1 MLNRSI
7 ALSLL
12 LAMGAA
18 VNAAPAPVI
27 DVNSGSL
34 EKRFEELER
43 KVDARTDAQHR
54 VQQQLDDMQVQ
65 VDELRGAVEL
75 HNHQL
80 EKILERQRELYLEI
94 DKRIE
99 AVMQQAPTVVPV
111 VNEPIEQSS
120 SVVVAAGE
128 DEAYDRAVNLI
139 LRDKLYD
146 QAIPEFQAFLK
157 NYPKSSYVANARY
170 WLGQLLFNKQDWA
183 GAGEQFQAVVKNFP
197 DSTKRAD
204 ALWKLGVVEQK
215 KANIAKAKQ
224 LFEQVIKDYPNS
236 SASKLAQTSLNGLK

>member
-18 VNAAPAPVI
+18 VHAAPAPVV

-34 EKRFEELER
+34 EKRFEVLER
-43 KVDARTDAQHR
+43 KVDARTEAQHR
-54 VQQQLDDMQVQ
+54 VQQQLDDMQQQ
-65 VDELRGAVEL
+65 VDELRGTVEL

-111 VNEPIEQSS
+111 NEMPVQGDSGL
-120 SVVVAAGE
+120 VVAGE
-128 DEAYDRAVNLI
+128 DEAYDKAVNLI
-139 LRDKLYD
+139 LRDKLYE
-146 QAIPEFQAFLK
+146 QAIPEFQAFLQ
-157 NYPKSSYVANARY
+157 NYPTSSYVANARY

-183 GAGEQFQAVVKNFP
+183 GAGEQFQAVVRNFP

-215 KANIAKAKQ
+215 KANLAKAQQ
-224 LFEQVIKDYPNS
+224 LFEQVIKEYPNS
-236 SASKLAQTSLNGLK
+236 SASKLAKTSLNGLK

>member
-12 LAMGAA
+12 LSLGAA

-27 DVNSGSL
+27 DVNSGNL

-54 VQQQLDDMQVQ
+54 VQQQLDEMQQQ

-99 AVMQQAPTVVPV
+99 AVMQHSSAVVPV
-111 VNEPIEQSS
+111 NETPQQGSN
-120 SVVVAAGE
+120 VVVAAGE

-157 NYPKSSYVANARY
+157 NYPKSSYVANAHY
-170 WLGQLLFNKQDWA
+170 WLGQLLFNKQDWT
-183 GAGEQFQAVVKNFP
+183 GAGEQFQAVVRNFP

-215 KANIAKAKQ
+215 KANLAKAKQ
-224 LFEQVIKDYPNS
+224 LFEQVIKEYPNS